1 MGAFFTNFGITP
13 SALIAQVVNFLL
25 LFGLLYL
32 VAYKPVM
39 KMLDERS
46 RRIKESMDQA
56 DLIKQQATQAE
67 EEFKKRVA
75 LASHEGQEILNR
87 AAKTGEEMRQKAI
100 QTAKEASETVLQKA
114 RSEIQSERDE
124 AIDSVR
130 REFADL
136 TILAA
141 EKVIER
147 SLDKKA
153 HQELIDKVLQEGENL
168 KKN

>member
-1 MGAFFTNFGITP
+1 MGAFFTSFGVNVP
-13 SALIAQVVNFLL
+13 SLIAQVVNFLIL
-25 LFGLLYL
+25 LGLLYMF
-32 VAYKPVM
+32 AYKPVM
-39 KMLDERS
+39 RMLDERS
-46 RRIKESMDQA
+46 RRIKESIEQTE
-56 DLIKQQATQAE
+56 LIKQQAQQAE
-67 EEFKKRVA
+67 EETKKRIA
-75 LASHEGQEILNR
+75 AASHEGQEIINR
-87 AAKTGEEMRQKAI
+87 AAKTGEEMRQKTL
-100 QTAKEASETVLQKA
+100 QDAKEASETLLQKA
-114 RSEIQSERDE
+114 RGEIQAERDE

-153 HQELIDKVLQEGENL
+153 HRELIDKVLKEGQNL